1 MKELRQ
7 KSTELKEALRSSLS
21 PRHHAML
28 YAYIVR
34 SCRRLPYDDVEQVI
48 EKITVEYGRRRGRRM
63 AARAARD
70 KMPLTAL
77 NYEAYQEWQALPGDT
92 ESGIDLDAEEI
103 HVFSKRCPW
112 YDAWQAN
119 DMLAYGRPYCR
130 LIDEALVSA
139 FNESIAFE
147 TAASRTNGGEACD
160 FYFRGLKASEAE
172 KEQYKAQCAKVG
184 NKAVKSWDFHIGDLY
199 DCAKKQL
206 LASYGDAGRE
216 ALDRALCDYRN
227 MYGPVYLELLTDW
240 DGYDFESVDDYPG
253 AE

>member
-7 KSTELKEALRSSLS
+7 KSTELKETLRSSLS

-92 ESGIDLDAEEI
+92 ESGTRYLRVEI

-119 DMLAYGRPYCR
+119 DMLACGRPYCR
-130 LIDEALVSA
+130 LIDEALVSG
-139 FNESIAFE
+139 FNKSIAFE

-160 FYFRGLKASEAE
+160 FYFADLKPARQKKRSTRRSAP
-172 KEQYKAQCAKVG
+172 KWATRPSRAG
-184 NKAVKSWDFHIGDLY
+184 IFISATFMTAPKSS
-199 DCAKKQL
+199 C
-206 LASYGDAGRE
+206 S
-216 ALDRALCDYRN
+216 
-227 MYGPVYLELLTDW
+227 LLTAMPDARPLT
-240 DGYDFESVDDYPG
+240 GRFAIIAICTGLYI
-253 AE
+253 